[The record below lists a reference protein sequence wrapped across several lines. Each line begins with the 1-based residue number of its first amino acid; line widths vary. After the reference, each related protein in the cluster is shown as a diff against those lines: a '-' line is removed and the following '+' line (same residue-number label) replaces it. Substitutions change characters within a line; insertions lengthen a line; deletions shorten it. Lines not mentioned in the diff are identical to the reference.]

1 MLILRIL
8 LIPVSY
14 LYGFIIHIRNLFF
27 DWNIFKSKTY
37 PIPTICVGNIEIGGT
52 GKTPHVEYLIRL
64 LKEKY
69 QIATLSRGYGR
80 KTVGFLEADE
90 SKNYKDIGDEPM
102 LFFTKYPDVKVYV
115 DEKRTRG
122 VEKILKENEKAE
134 VILLDDCY
142 QHRWIKAGLNIL
154 LLDYNNIDQH
164 QLMLPSGRLRE
175 FKSGMDR
182 ADIIIVSKGPS
193 VFSPIEK
200 RRVMDIL
207 NLKSFQQLFFS
218 YIKYKNLVPFTAA
231 AEHLVQTDLKL
242 NLKEYKALVFAGIA
256 KMDPLIEY
264 MNAEVKETII
274 HDFTDHHSY
283 SVADVVSISNSFK
296 SITLAKKIIVTTE
309 KDAMR
314 LIEERF
320 SVLIEDLPMF
330 YIPIEVGIH
339 QENNQFDSLIL
350 DYVKRDKKST
360 TIHL

>member
-1 MLILRIL
+1 L
-8 LIPVSY
+8 
-14 LYGFIIHIRNLFF
+14 F
-27 DWNIFKSKTY
+27 DWNIFKSKSY
-37 PIPTICVGNIEIGGT
+37 PLPSICVGNIEIGGT

-64 LKEKY
+64 LKDKY
-69 QIATLSRGYGR
+69 SIATLSRGYGR
-80 KTVGFLEADE
+80 KTKGFVEADE
-90 SKNYKDIGDEPM
+90 TKTYKDIGDEPM

-122 VEKILKENEKAE
+122 VEKILKDNQKVE
-134 VILLDDCY
+134 VVLLDDCY
-142 QHRWIKAGLNIL
+142 QHRWIKPGLNIL
-154 LLDYNNIDQH
+154 LLDYHNIDQP
-164 QLMLPSGRLRE
+164 QYMLPSGRLRE

-182 ADIIIVSKGPS
+182 ADIVIVTKGPS
-193 VFSPIEK
+193 VFSPIEN
-200 RRVMDIL
+200 RRVSNIL
-207 NLKSFQQLFFS
+207 QLKSWQKLFFS
-218 YIKYKNLVPFTAA
+218 YISYKNLVPFTSA
-231 AEHLVQTDLKL
+231 AEQLEQSDSKF

-264 MNAEVKETII
+264 MNAQVKETVV
-274 HDFTDHHSY
+274 HDFSDHHNY

-296 SITLAKKIIVTTE
+296 AITLAKKIIVTTE

-320 SVLIEDLPMF
+320 SSVIEDLPMF

-350 DYVKRDKKST
+350 EYVKRDKKSA

>member
-14 LYGFIIHIRNLFF
+14 LYGFIIHSRNLLF
-27 DWNIFKSKTY
+27 DWNILKSKTY
-37 PIPTICVGNIEIGGT
+37 PLSSICVGNIEIGGT

-64 LKEKY
+64 LKDKY
-69 QIATLSRGYGR
+69 SVVTLSRGYGR
-80 KTVGFLEADE
+80 KTKGFVEADE
-90 SKNYKDIGDEPM
+90 TKTYKDIGDEPM

-122 VEKILKENEKAE
+122 VEKILKDNQKVE
-134 VILLDDCY
+134 VVLLDDCY

-154 LLDYNNIDQH
+154 LLDYHNIDQP
-164 QLMLPSGRLRE
+164 QYMLPSGRLRE

-182 ADIIIVSKGPS
+182 ADIVIVTKGPS
-193 VFSPIEK
+193 VFSPIEN
-200 RRVMDIL
+200 RRVSNIL
-207 NLKSFQQLFFS
+207 QLKSWQKLFFS
-218 YIKYKNLVPFTAA
+218 YISYKNLVPFTSA
-231 AEHLVQTDLKL
+231 AEQLVQLDSKF
-242 NLKEYKALVFAGIA
+242 NLKEFKALVFAGIA
-256 KMDPLIEY
+256 KMDPLVEY
-264 MNAEVKETII
+264 MNAQVKETIV
-274 HDFTDHHSY
+274 HDFSDHHNY

-296 SITLAKKIIVTTE
+296 AITLAKKIIVTTE

-320 SVLIEDLPMF
+320 SSVIEDLPMF

-350 DYVKRDKKST
+350 EYVKRDKKSA
-360 TIHL
+360 TIHF